1 MASAISCGDAFQNLI
16 MPSVWK
22 KNNNNTSF
30 GLFQTCCSFIS
41 ELQTFLT
48 ALAACPSLE
57 LLLPRIRKESFF
69 ANKPAPAPLP
79 RKKLWLRGKSLAQQ
93 ISLLIDNGASVLP
106 TQREKKNNKKGGY
119 LILLCLCMIQERGH
133 CSRYSC
139 TRTLHT
145 WQSTKRGARSRECH
159 LCSAEVAARIL

>member
-1 MASAISCGDAFQNLI
+1 MQAAIGAVLGLPCLTTSPAPIHPKRIETSSEAEYAFGLCNILWQRVPEFNYALC
-16 MPSVWK
+16 MK
-22 KNNNNTSF
+22 KKNNTSF

-41 ELQTFLT
+41 ELQTFLP

-106 TQREKKNNKKGGY
+106 TQREKK
-119 LILLCLCMIQERGH
+119 
-133 CSRYSC
+133 
-139 TRTLHT
+139 
-145 WQSTKRGARSRECH
+145 
-159 LCSAEVAARIL
+159 